1 LIAQGCGGGVL
12 ISEARSQWL
21 RTLDDDVQAI
31 QFMCTAVSVRP
42 NTVGRMRLITIAAR
56 KALTV
61 VAVVTIALAVT
72 CRGCAAF
79 ITSTVPRAHGADANY
94 QLIQEPDAGY
104 SPIIGLISGAARSV
118 RLTMYELTDPAA
130 VNALIDAHRRGVDT
144 KVILDAAFHGH
155 DTHAET
161 FQQLAEAGVDVKWS
175 PNGVIY
181 HQKTITVDDT
191 TAAVGT
197 GNLTPK
203 YYATSRDAWVLDT
216 NPTDVAAI
224 TATFDTDWTT
234 AASGRPPAAT
244 DAPDLIWSPAAR
256 VTLLQHIDQATD
268 SVDVTS
274 EELKDRAVLSALDNA
289 ARRGVTC
296 RIVLTASPAWANAV
310 AEVSAAG
317 CSVHLLPDTKTA
329 LYMHEKILLTDN
341 SSLIIGSQNLS
352 TTSLLENREL
362 SLTLDTATA
371 PDLIATVESTFDAD
385 YASASAA

>member
-1 LIAQGCGGGVL
+1 
-12 ISEARSQWL
+12 
-21 RTLDDDVQAI
+21 
-31 QFMCTAVSVRP
+31 M
-42 NTVGRMRLITIAAR
+42 
-56 KALTV
+56 
-61 VAVVTIALAVT
+61 
-72 CRGCAAF
+72 
-79 ITSTVPRAHGADANY
+79 PRAHAADANY

-118 RLTMYELTDPAA
+118 RITMYELTDPAA
-130 VNALIDAHRRGVDT
+130 VDALIDAHRRGVDT

-155 DTHAET
+155 DTN
-161 FQQLAEAGVDVKWS
+161 AEAFHELSDAGVEVKWA

-197 GNLTPK
+197 GNLTPQ
-203 YYATSRDAWVLDT
+203 YYSTSRDAWILDT

-224 TATFDTDWTT
+224 AATFDTDYTT
-234 AASGRPPAAT
+234 APSGQPPPATA
-244 DAPDLIWSPAAR
+244 APDLIWSPAAR
-256 VTLLQHIDQATD
+256 ASFLQRIDQAAH

-274 EELKDRAVLSALDNA
+274 GELKDRAVLAALDKA
-289 ARRGVTC
+289 ARRGVHC
-296 RIVLTASPAWANAV
+296 RIVLTDNPAWAHAV

-317 CSVHLLPDTKTA
+317 CSVHLFPATMTG

-341 SSLIIGSQNLS
+341 TALIIGSQNLS

-362 SLTLDTATA
+362 SLGLDTGIA

-385 YASASAA
+385 YAAAPAQ

>member
-1 LIAQGCGGGVL
+1 
-12 ISEARSQWL
+12 
-21 RTLDDDVQAI
+21 
-31 QFMCTAVSVRP
+31 
-42 NTVGRMRLITIAAR
+42 MRLITVAAR

-61 VAVVTIALAVT
+61 VAIALAVT
-72 CRGCAAF
+72 CCGCPTFTA
-79 ITSTVPRAHGADANY
+79 SPVPRAHAADANY

-118 RLTMYELTDPAA
+118 RITMYELTDPAA
-130 VNALIDAHRRGVDT
+130 VDALIDAHRRGVDT

-155 DTHAET
+155 DTN
-161 FQQLAEAGVDVKWS
+161 AEAFHELSDAGVEVKWA

-197 GNLTPK
+197 GNLTPQ
-203 YYATSRDAWVLDT
+203 YYSTSRDAWILDT

-224 TATFDTDWTT
+224 AATFDTDYTT
-234 AASGRPPAAT
+234 APSGHPPAAT
-244 DAPDLIWSPAAR
+244 PAPNLIWSPASRASF
-256 VTLLQHIDQATD
+256 LQRIDQAAH

-274 EELKDRAVLSALDNA
+274 EELKDRAVVSALDKA
-289 ARRGVTC
+289 ARRGVHC
-296 RIVLTASPAWANAV
+296 RIVLTDNPAWAHAV

-317 CSVHLLPDTKTA
+317 CSVHLFPATMTG

-341 SSLIIGSQNLS
+341 TALIIGSQNLT

-362 SLTLDTATA
+362 SLALDTAIA
-371 PDLIATVESTFDAD
+371 PAVVAAVGATFESD
-385 YASASAA
+385 YAAASAE